1 MKYRGSNIS
10 ISPNSVPSTRQLLA
24 GSFHESLRITEI
36 AVKALLLTSGIL
48 LYCSAKLAL
57 KFLSMHKNFNVL
69 GEINPAPTSFNNRSN
84 SSANVSTFNSSSN
97 PALCQIYEEQFFPSI
112 LQIEKVSVFKLR
124 GRRILLCTSRS
135 FGCAS
140 MCGKQYLK

>member
-48 LYCSAKLAL
+48 LYCSAKLTL

-69 GEINPAPTSFNNRSN
+69 DEINPAPSSFNNRSN

-97 PALCQIYEEQFFPSI
+97 PALCQIYKNRFFLQFCKSKKYLSLNLGKEEFSI
-112 LQIEKVSVFKLR
+112 PLV
-124 GRRILLCTSRS
+124 LLDVPR
-135 FGCAS
+135 CAANNI
-140 MCGKQYLK
+140 